1 MYLYTGNADQAVV
14 QYKKAIT
21 AKPGFFQAYY
31 NMGIAYAQENKPAD
45 AAASLKQAIALAPD
59 DTARTQVKDL
69 LAKLTGAPAASASMQ
84 AASAATPATKK
95 IAAAPAGS
103 VAAKSTAASKSTAA
117 ASSPAASAAIAAKGQ
132 ASPAAA
138 STTSSEDDFHDALE
152 TMVRGLPIAGPKVT
166 TVEWPDKLKA
176 KVFMADFPMDQ
187 MPPFAKAKFLTDL
200 KAGIDS
206 AKKDNNI
213 SSPVEV
219 NIVDGA
225 SGNVMETVTQ

>member
-1 MYLYTGNADQAVV
+1 
-14 QYKKAIT
+14 
-21 AKPGFFQAYY
+21 
-31 NMGIAYAQENKPAD
+31 
-45 AAASLKQAIALAPD
+45 
-59 DTARTQVKDL
+59 
-69 LAKLTGAPAASASMQ
+69 
-84 AASAATPATKK
+84 
-95 IAAAPAGS
+95 
-103 VAAKSTAASKSTAA
+103 
-117 ASSPAASAAIAAKGQ
+117 
-132 ASPAAA
+132 
-138 STTSSEDDFHDALE
+138 
-152 TMVRGLPIAGPKVT
+152 MVRGLPIAGPKVT

>member
-1 MYLYTGNADQAVV
+1 
-14 QYKKAIT
+14 
-21 AKPGFFQAYY
+21 
-31 NMGIAYAQENKPAD
+31 
-45 AAASLKQAIALAPD
+45 
-59 DTARTQVKDL
+59 
-69 LAKLTGAPAASASMQ
+69 MQ